1 MVVTK
6 GGLFGW
12 RFQQQKQ
19 RAQAQH
25 ATREQTTM
33 TAMMA
38 LDMPVELLQEQ
49 LLALKLQ
56 C

>member
-19 RAQAQH
+19 QRAQTPH
-25 ATREQTTM
+25 TTTEQTTT

-38 LDMPVELLQEQ
+38 LDMPVEQ
-49 LLALKLQ
+49 LLAL
-56 C
+56 